1 MTSAE
6 HGAPRQPPA
15 QPPAPCAAPPG
26 PDVPGLP
33 DDAFAH
39 DGLVTKRAV
48 RALALAHLR
57 PRAGELLWDLGTGSG
72 SVAIEWVRAGTSTKA
87 VGVERDPVRAARA
100 RANAARLAD
109 PHRLEIREA
118 DVVEALAELPPPDA
132 VFLGGGVDEQVLVVC
147 VAALPAG
154 GRLVAHAVTLDTEQ
168 VLVAAYR
175 RYGGSLTRLAVDQV
189 EPLGR
194 YVGWRPLR
202 PVVQWSLVVAG
213 PAGTANP
220 AGPAGTAG

>member
-1 MTSAE
+1 MTFAD
-6 HGAPRQPPA
+6 GTPPEPPE
-15 QPPAPCAAPPG
+15 PPAPSAALPG

-57 PRAGELLWDLGTGSG
+57 PREGELLWDLGAGSG
-72 SVAIEWVRAGTSTKA
+72 SVAIEWVRATGSTTA
-87 VGVERDPVRAARA
+87 IGVERDPVRAARA
-100 RANAARLAD
+100 RANAERLAD
-109 PHRLEIREA
+109 PDRLEIRET
-118 DVVEALAELPPPDA
+118 DVAHALADLPPPDA
-132 VFLGGGVDEQVLVVC
+132 VFLGGGVDEQLLMVC

-175 RYGGSLTRLAVDQV
+175 RYGGSLTRLAVEQA

-202 PVVQWSLVVAG
+202 PVVQWSIVVAD
-213 PAGTANP
+213 PAG
-220 AGPAGTAG
+220 